1 MKLGRT
7 SYTASVVPVFILN
20 DNSELAGAGWRDVAG
35 YGTTITLS
43 GTTGGQGL
51 RLASWGNDSKIP
63 GGSAAKVQIHD
74 IEIIGTSTSDGSIGF
89 DLQGMQMGN
98 VARNRVQSFQT
109 GIRTGWKTWQWNCDC
124 YSRFDDNQIVRA
136 QIAVDMQASTNA
148 NTWIG
153 GNFQPFL
160 KGGIG
165 FKLGGWANRIVAADV
180 ENFPGGVA
188 FDFTGASNEVTPL
201 DVESGGD
208 LAKFEAT
215 ASSNTVHGG
224 SAASLN
230 GNSVVYSPGTDT
242 EFNLVYGIKNV
253 APWPVTW
260 GSFKYDFGQGSSPN
274 YYQIYA
280 HPSCSNC
287 GLELMYNATTQ
298 AQSVYGLAGHAP
310 FTLGALRS
318 YGGIKSGGTLS
329 THSLPDPSAPTV
341 THIGAPGTT
350 TYRYAIACHDYNGGV
365 SAVSVAAQTTT
376 GNSVLSSTDYNN
388 ITWNCGDGYMS
399 ADILKWNGSAW
410 QRLKANG
417 ASAGPTS
424 SLKYPFKDNGQSTS
438 SYIAPTR
445 NTTGDMSISG
455 EFTASSNVASPAFAG
470 TAAAGLSAGPAAGA
484 GNFIACA
491 PSHVCDQFSGT
502 VTLTTGTGPAI
513 GVLYTVTTVSRAHL
527 PNCIFTLGLSVP
539 PYTAITSIL
548 PTYSTTQASLNTG
561 LALTASTS
569 YTSTYICGGR

>member
-1 MKLGRT
+1 
-7 SYTASVVPVFILN
+7 
-20 DNSELAGAGWRDVAG
+20 
-35 YGTTITLS
+35 
-43 GTTGGQGL
+43 
-51 RLASWGNDSKIP
+51 
-63 GGSAAKVQIHD
+63 
-74 IEIIGTSTSDGSIGF
+74 
-89 DLQGMQMGN
+89 MGN
-98 VARNRVQSFQT
+98 VARNRVQNFQT
-109 GIRTGWKTWQWNCDC
+109 GIRTGWGTWQWNCDC
-124 YSRFDDNQIVRA
+124 YSRFDDNQVVKA

-160 KGGIG
+160 KGSIG
-165 FKLGGWANRIVAADV
+165 FKLGGWANRIIAADV
-180 ENFPGGVA
+180 ENFPDGVA

-201 DVESGGD
+201 DVESGGE
-208 LAKFEAT
+208 LVKFEAT

-224 SAASLN
+224 SATSLK

-253 APWPVTW
+253 APWPLTW

-274 YYQIYA
+274 YYQIYGQ
-280 HPSCSNC
+280 PSCSSC
-287 GLELMYNATTQ
+287 GLQLMYNSATQ

-329 THSLPDPSAPTV
+329 IHSLPDPSAPTV
-341 THIGAPGTT
+341 INIGAPGTT
-350 TYRYAIACHDYNGGV
+350 TYRYAIACHDYSGGV
-365 SAVSVAAQTTT
+365 SAVSAAAQTTT
-376 GNSVLSSTDYNN
+376 GNSTLSPTDYNN
-388 ITWNCGDGYMS
+388 IAWNCGDGYMS
-399 ADILKWNGSAW
+399 ADILKWNGTAW
-410 QRLKANG
+410 QRLNADG
-417 ASAGPTS
+417 AGTGPTS
-424 SLKYPFKDNGQSTS
+424 SLKYPFRDSGQSTS
-438 SYIAPTR
+438 AYMAPTR

-455 EFTASSNVASPAFAG
+455 ELTASSNVASPAFAG

-484 GNFIACA
+484 GNSIACA

-502 VTLTTGTGPAI
+502 VTLTTGAGPVI
-513 GVLYTVTTVSRAHL
+513 GVLYKVTTVSRAHL
-527 PNCIFTLGLSVP
+527 PNCVFTLGLSAP

-561 LALTASTS
+561 VALTASTS